1 MPLLLVW
8 KLNVVKIYL
17 GIGSNI
23 EPKKNISA
31 GLKSLETLFF
41 ILDVS
46 PTYLAPSFGF
56 KGDDFHNLVVA
67 AETELS
73 ITDVLNALR
82 TIEFEHG
89 RPEHAIKFAPRSLDI
104 DLLLF
109 GDYVGKLG
117 GYKMP
122 RSDIDKFDFVLRPL
136 QDIAPDDLHPV
147 SGKSFSELW
156 QGMSLTIESPLKLVD
171 KKK

>member
-41 ILDVS
+41 ILDIS

-156 QGMSLTIESPLKLVD
+156 QGMNLTIESPLKLVD

>member
-31 GLKSLETLFF
+31 GLRSLETLFF

-89 RPEHAIKFAPRSLDI
+89 RPEDAIKFAPRSLDI

>member
-1 MPLLLVW
+1 MPLRLVW

-31 GLKSLETLFF
+31 GLKSLETLFSA
-41 ILDVS
+41 LDVS
-46 PTYLAPSFGF
+46 PIYLAPSFGF
-56 KGDDFHNLVVA
+56 DGDDFYNLVVC

-73 ITDVLNALR
+73 ITDVLIALR
-82 TIEFEHG
+82 KIEFDHG
-89 RPEHAIKFAPRSLDI
+89 RPEHAVKFAPRSLDI

-117 GYKMP
+117 GYKLP

-147 SGKSFSELW
+147 SGESFSELW
-156 QGMSLTIESPLKLVD
+156 REMSFTIESPLSLVD
-171 KKK
+171 K

>member
-31 GLKSLETLFF
+31 GLRSLETLFF